1 MDKDKLLEVANDV
14 KNRSNKELVE
24 SRDILIEEFNK
35 TKELII
41 DLTRHLE
48 MVEIFYNNINKEI
61 EKRTKWN

>member
-61 EKRTKWN
+61 EKRTK